1 MYLSLDISN
10 QTLHA
15 VEGSWN
21 GKILDIT
28 KAYSYTPDE
37 PCMADGRVTSRDRM
51 IQAIQ
56 SLHSLMATKT
66 KKTII
71 TINGSFI
78 MTRDLDLPA
87 IDKKKLPSMV
97 KYEMNGSSGIV
108 RDLLTE
114 YIELGEYLGEDGQKM
129 VKVRASG
136 VPRDVAFSWHG
147 VLSAANL
154 NPTIMD
160 IHSNAMRKVLDT
172 GEINDLS
179 LEGRVTL
186 LADLG
191 ENSTS
196 LYVADG
202 KTIMVSR
209 MLPVG
214 HQELRMAAASLAN
227 DMHRSPY
234 EHADFSSEI
243 MNGTGP
249 GPNNVLEFSQ
259 NDLQSLNEAIQRT
272 IQFAATKLDNRRAD
286 TMIIYN
292 TGSLYP
298 HIDNKLA
305 EISGLKVMRLQKIGQ
320 LKNTANIDI
329 APYVNAIGALIRTK

>member
-15 VEGSWN
+15 IEGKWN
-21 GKILDIT
+21 GKILEIA

-37 PCMADGRVTSRDRM
+37 AYMSDGKILSRDRT

-87 IDKKKLPSMV
+87 VNKKQLPNMV
-97 KYEMNGSSGIV
+97 KFEMNGSSGIV

-114 YIELGEYLGEDGQKM
+114 YIEIGEYLNSEGQKM

-136 VPRDVAFSWHG
+136 VPREVAFSWHG
-147 VLSAANL
+147 VLSDARL
-154 NPTIMD
+154 NPAIMD
-160 IHSNAMRKVLDT
+160 IHSNAMRKVLDS
-172 GEINDLS
+172 GELNDLP
-179 LEGRVTL
+179 LEGKITL

-202 KTIMVSR
+202 KTIVVSR

-214 HQELRMAAASLAN
+214 HQELRTAAASLG
-227 DMHRSPY
+227 DSIMRSPY
-234 EHADFSSEI
+234 EQIDYSSEI
-243 MNGTGP
+243 MNGSGP
-249 GPNNVLEFSQ
+249 GPNNILEISQ
-259 NDLQSLNEAIQRT
+259 NYMQSLNEAIQRT

-286 TMIIYN
+286 RIFIFN

-298 HIDNKLA
+298 HIEDKLT
-305 EISGLKVMRLQKIGQ
+305 EVTGLPVMRLQKIGMVKK
-320 LKNTANIDI
+320 LADFDI
-329 APYVNAIGALIRTK
+329 APYINAIGALIRSK